1 MSDFLCNFARYL
13 LNMRDMRV
21 RATFDY
27 RTFIAR
33 SSHVHRTFIARTF
46 TCKVLVNNV
55 RVSCST
61 HALFLRKV
69 KNYIN

>member
-21 RATFDY
+21 RATFVH

-33 SSHVHRTFIARTF
+33 SSHVLSRA
-46 TCKVLVNNV
+46 KYL
-55 RVSCST
+55 
-61 HALFLRKV
+61 
-69 KNYIN
+69 

>member
-1 MSDFLCNFARYL
+1 MSNILCNFARYL

-33 SSHVHRTFIARTF
+33 TF

-55 RVSCST
+55 RVLGSA
-61 HALFLRKV
+61 HALFLK
-69 KNYIN
+69 KF

>member
-33 SSHVHRTFIARTF
+33 SSHVHRTFIARSSH
-46 TCKVLVNNV
+46 VLS
-55 RVSCST
+55 R
-61 HALFLRKV
+61 AKYL
-69 KNYIN
+69 

>member
-21 RATFDY
+21 RATFDLSHVH

-33 SSHVHRTFIARTF
+33 SSHVLSRA
-46 TCKVLVNNV
+46 KYL
-55 RVSCST
+55 
-61 HALFLRKV
+61 
-69 KNYIN
+69 

>member
-21 RATFDY
+21 RVTFDY

-33 SSHVHRTFIARTF
+33 SSHVLSRA
-46 TCKVLVNNV
+46 KYL
-55 RVSCST
+55 
-61 HALFLRKV
+61 
-69 KNYIN
+69 

>member
-1 MSDFLCNFARYL
+1 MSNILCNFARYL

-21 RATFDY
+21 RATF
-27 RTFIAR
+27 
-33 SSHVHRTFIARTF
+33 VHRTFIARTF

-55 RVSCST
+55 RVSGSA

>member
-13 LNMRDMRV
+13 FNMRNIRA

-33 SSHVHRTFIARTF
+33 SSHVLSRA
-46 TCKVLVNNV
+46 KYL
-55 RVSCST
+55 
-61 HALFLRKV
+61 
-69 KNYIN
+69 